1 VPASGL
7 NFGTLVKLQR
17 YLRNIPYIPVVEIFA
32 FLELEHKLPFFKGP
46 LILKNLLVESGLS

>member
-17 YLRNIPYIPVVEIFA
+17 YPQNIKYIPVVEIFA
-32 FLELEHKLPFFKGP
+32 FLELEQKLPFFKD
-46 LILKNLLVESGLS
+46 LF